1 MLRKGKVP
9 PAFVRRMRTIN
20 LLSATTLMKIEDK
33 FLEPFDVMDLHHI
46 LDKLISQDA
55 ILDQMN
61 SEELSYACTTGN
73 LRPLWNKAPA
83 NPLLLRGFTSG
94 WIPRFIN
101 EPFDPLCVM
110 LAMRC
115 KAMLDLVDQEG
126 HSYNLTRKL
135 GFGFIDFGEVPDEEP
150 GDPGAYYPPEIDNP
164 IDYPD
169 IPTPPGPDPGE
180 PGYIEPMPGE
190 PGYIPPGPGDPG
202 YMPGPGEPGY
212 ITPGTT
218 PGTETGGGP
227 GGGAPMGL
235 GSGPSD
241 LGGAASPGG
250 GTTPEPGDPC
260 ADVDDPGATVTFSY
274 TTQAMDGDET
284 QEFSVTGMNPRW
296 SYENYVWKISGGGGS
311 LTRSGEGPP
320 DPIYGPE
327 EEDYDPDAVMR
338 GFDVTYTAPATNT
351 DCTKNPTIEL
361 WCNDVKM
368 AEATI
373 IIDGEWILKGHT
385 CGLSGAGEVTFQTP
399 NRCEMEKIS
408 GLKKQ
413 TQRCR
418 GYINAANYGCY
429 DPECKCGD
437 ICGEYGC
444 NPCINMT
451 AENIGYTGY
460 CGDYCYYT
468 HDVTDPCG
476 GAGSRRYAYCVR
488 VTALNYYEWECVPA

>member
-1 MLRKGKVP
+1 
-9 PAFVRRMRTIN
+9 
-20 LLSATTLMKIEDK
+20 MKIEDK

-73 LRPLWNKAPA
+73 LHPLWDKAPA
-83 NPLLLRGFTSG
+83 NPLLLKGFTSG

-126 HSYNLTRKL
+126 HSYNLIRKL

-180 PGYIEPMPGE
+180 PGYMEPMPGE

-227 GGGAPMGL
+227 GRQW
-235 GSGPSD
+235 D
-241 LGGAASPGG
+241 LEA
-250 GTTPEPGDPC
+250 DP
-260 ADVDDPGATVTFSY
+260 AIWEAQ
-274 TTQAMDGDET
+274 QA
-284 QEFSVTGMNPRW
+284 Q
-296 SYENYVWKISGGGGS
+296 
-311 LTRSGEGPP
+311 
-320 DPIYGPE
+320 E
-327 EEDYDPDAVMR
+327 EEQR
-338 GFDVTYTAPATNT
+338 RSQVTHALTWTTRRKQSLSHTRRNKWPWTRHRS
-351 DCTKNPTIEL
+351 
-361 WCNDVKM
+361 
-368 AEATI
+368 
-373 IIDGEWILKGHT
+373 LK
-385 CGLSGAGEVTFQTP
+385 
-399 NRCEMEKIS
+399 
-408 GLKKQ
+408 
-413 TQRCR
+413 
-418 GYINAANYGCY
+418 
-429 DPECKCGD
+429 
-437 ICGEYGC
+437 
-444 NPCINMT
+444 
-451 AENIGYTGY
+451 
-460 CGDYCYYT
+460 
-468 HDVTDPCG
+468 
-476 GAGSRRYAYCVR
+476 
-488 VTALNYYEWECVPA
+488 